1 MDIMANYYL
10 AIDLGASGG
19 RHILGHVEEGKLVLE
34 EIYRFANAP
43 EWQKGP
49 DNGESLVWD
58 TDKIYGEICAGIVK
72 CGKMD
77 KKPLSIGIDTWGV
90 DYVLADRDGNVM
102 RPAYAYRDG
111 RTEPFIEK
119 VAPYEDFYRI
129 TGIAPQ
135 PFNTI
140 YQVMADK
147 AAGRLDKAEHMLQLP
162 EYFSALLAGNLAG
175 KEYNEYTMAS
185 TTGLMD
191 AGKKTWAEGIFKEF
205 DLPLRLFKPVKEPPY
220 DAGEL
225 NGALKREAGFSARVV
240 MVASHDTASAVATVA
255 EDALYI
261 SSGTWSLLGVYGEPI
276 LNPVALNAGYT
287 NEGAHNGRIR
297 FLKNIMGLWVIQ
309 QVRHELDDK
318 YSFAELEGMARET
331 AKHADEG
338 WQINVN
344 ANEFFNPPSMI
355 EAVQGEY
362 RRGGQKVPQSPG
374 ELAYCVYTSLA
385 KCYHDAIGDLE
396 KITGKQYPSISIIG
410 GGSKDGY
417 LNALTADYTG
427 KTVYA
432 GPSEA
437 TALGNILLQ
446 MKQAGDPAVEKGFSE
461 LVKRSFDI
469 KELFPNLG

>member
-1 MDIMANYYL
+1 MANYYL

-19 RHILGHVEEGKLVLE
+19 RHILGSVEGGKLVLE

-43 EWQKGP
+43 EWRKTESG
-49 DNGESLVWD
+49 GESLVWD
-58 TDKIYGEICAGIVK
+58 TDRIYGEIAAGIVQ
-72 CGKMD
+72 CGRIG

-90 DYVLADRDGNVM
+90 DYVLVGRDGNVLK
-102 RPAYAYRDG
+102 PAYAYRDA
-111 RTEPFIEK
+111 RTEPFIGK
-119 VAPYEDFYRI
+119 VLPYEEFYRI
-129 TGIAPQ
+129 TGTAPQ

-147 AAGRLDKAEHMLQLP
+147 AAGRLDLAEYMLQLP
-162 EYFSALLAGNLAG
+162 EYFSALLTGNLGG

-191 AGKKTWAEGIFKEF
+191 AGGKTWAAGIFTKF
-205 DLPLRLFKPVKEPPY
+205 DLPLRLFKPVREPPY

-225 NGALKREAGFSARVV
+225 NGGLQREAGFGARVV
-240 MVASHDTASAVATVA
+240 MVASHDTASAVATVD

-276 LNPVALNAGYT
+276 LTPAALNAGYT

-309 QVRHELDDK
+309 QVRHELGDK
-318 YSFAELEGMARET
+318 YSFAELESMARET
-331 AKHADEG
+331 AKHAESG
-338 WQINVN
+338 WQIDVN
-344 ANEFFNPPSMI
+344 ANQFFNPPSMI

-362 RRGGQKVPQSPG
+362 RRGGRKVPQSPG

-385 KCYHDAIGDLE
+385 KCYKDAIADLE

-417 LNALTADYTG
+417 LNALTAEYTG

-437 TALGNILLQ
+437 TAAGNILLQ
-446 MKQAGDPAVEKGFSE
+446 MKQAGDPAVGRGFPE

-469 KELFPNLG
+469 KEFPPKRG

>member
-1 MDIMANYYL
+1 MADYYL

-19 RHILGHVEEGKLVLE
+19 RHILGHVEGEKLVLE

-43 EWQKGP
+43 EWRKDSGG
-49 DNGESLVWD
+49 GESLVWD
-58 TDKIYGEICAGIVK
+58 TDKIYGEIRAGIVQ
-72 CGKMD
+72 CGGMG
-77 KKPLSIGIDTWGV
+77 KKPLSVGIDTWGV
-90 DYVLADRDGNVM
+90 DYVLVDRGGNVIQ
-102 RPAYAYRDG
+102 PAYAYRDA

-119 VAPYEDFYRI
+119 TSPYEDFYRI
-129 TGIAPQ
+129 TGTASQ

-147 AAGRLDKAEHMLQLP
+147 AAGRLDKAEYMLQLP
-162 EYFSALLAGNLAG
+162 EYFSALLTGNLTG

-185 TTGLMD
+185 TTGLLD
-191 AGKKTWAEGIFKEF
+191 AGKKTWAEAVFKKF
-205 DLPLRLFKPVKEPPY
+205 DLPQRLFKPVREPPY

-225 NGALKREAGFSARVV
+225 NGDLKKEAGFGARVV
-240 MVASHDTASAVATVA
+240 MIASHDTASAVAAVA
-255 EDALYI
+255 ENALYI

-276 LNPVALNAGYT
+276 LTPAALNAGYT

-309 QVRHELDDK
+309 QVRHELGDTH
-318 YSFAELEGMARET
+318 SFAELESLARET
-331 AKHADEG
+331 AKYAEKE
-338 WQINVN
+338 WQIDVN
-344 ANEFFNPPSMI
+344 TNKFLNPPSMI
-355 EAVQGEY
+355 EAVQAEY
-362 RRGGQKVPQSPG
+362 RRAGRKVPQSPG

-385 KCYHDAIGDLE
+385 KCYKDAIADLE
-396 KITGKQYPSISIIG
+396 KITGAPYSSISIIG

-437 TALGNILLQ
+437 TAAGNILLQ
-446 MKQAGDPAVEKGFSE
+446 MKQAGDPAVEKGFPE

-469 KELFPNLG
+469 KKFAPKLG

>member
-1 MDIMANYYL
+1 MSNYYL

-19 RHILGHVEEGKLVLE
+19 RHILGHVEGGRLALE
-34 EIYRFANAP
+34 EIHRFANAP
-43 EWQKGP
+43 EWRKDSGG
-49 DNGESLVWD
+49 GESLVWD
-58 TDKIYGEICAGIVK
+58 TEKIYGEIAAGIVK
-72 CGKMD
+72 CGKAG

-90 DYVLADRDGNVM
+90 DYVLLDRDGGLIK
-102 RPAYAYRDG
+102 PAYAYRDS

-119 VAPYEDFYRI
+119 AAPYEEFYRI

-140 YQVMADK
+140 YQIMADRE
-147 AAGRLDKAEHMLQLP
+147 AGRFDRAEYMLQLP
-162 EYFSALLAGNLAG
+162 EYFSALLAGNLCG

-185 TTGLMD
+185 STGLMD
-191 AGKKTWAEGIFKEF
+191 AGKKAWSEEIFTRF

-225 NGALKREAGFSARVV
+225 HGALKQEAGFGARVV
-240 MVASHDTASAVATVA
+240 MIASHDTASAVATVA
-255 EDALYI
+255 GDALYI

-276 LNPVALNAGYT
+276 LSPAALRAGYT

-309 QVRHELDDK
+309 QVRHELGDR
-318 YSFAELEGMARET
+318 YNFAELESMARET
-331 AKHADEG
+331 ARTAEEG
-338 WQINVN
+338 WQVDVN
-344 ANEFFNPPSMI
+344 AGEFFNPPSMI

-362 RRGGQKVPQSPG
+362 RRRGLKVPQSPG

-385 KCYHDAIGDLE
+385 KCYKDAIADLE
-396 KITGKQYPSISIIG
+396 TLTGRSYPSISIIG

-417 LNALTADYTG
+417 LNALTAEYTG

-437 TALGNILLQ
+437 TAVGNILLQ

-469 KELFPNLG
+469 KEFPAIP